1 MPIGR
6 LSTEASKAAPRNM
19 LLPNAPRTPMLYNQ
33 ELRDA
38 GRAFNS
44 KPFRTA
50 PPKQHDAKERL
61 HGSDRC
67 PCSHIS
73 QQDRLASGRR
83 RGRLLPHRHVRRRH
97 GGAPAVRAAAC
108 AHHALHR
115 AFGGHDAGSVESI
128 NNFIAEQCRQHP
140 EFIGFMAMHQDYPRS
155 PRRKSN
161 APSAWDSRA

>member
-73 QQDRLASGRR
+73 RQDRLASGRR

-115 AFGGHDAGSVESI
+115 AFGGHDAGQRGIHQQLHRRAVPT
-128 NNFIAEQCRQHP
+128 APRVHR
-140 EFIGFMAMHQDYPRS
+140 FMAMHQDYPEPEKEIER
-155 PRRKSN
+155 
-161 APSAWDSRA
+161 AIGWASRA